1 MAGLRGA
8 FPTIRLGVIDDARG
22 RQRRRRRIE
31 LLAAIGALVAGV
43 ILFAPRA
50 DEPTTP
56 PRAAT
61 PPPPAG
67 VPWRT
72 VLTSKPFMGASC
84 PTPNSTACGRFGVAV
99 WLKRP
104 ARAVEATILDRH
116 FALDN
121 RQWSGPVH
129 AHKRKMFAGF
139 VREAGLGGKLGV
151 PPGVLWEGD
160 PIPYVLV
167 RLRID
172 YGRGAPVLTQARV
185 PLRPGWG

>member
-1 MAGLRGA
+1 MAGLRSA
-8 FPTIRLGVIDDARG
+8 LPTLRLGVIDDARR
-22 RQRRRRRIE
+22 RQRRRRRIQ
-31 LLAAIGALVAGV
+31 LLAAIGALVAAV
-43 ILFAPRA
+43 ILVALRA
-50 DEPTTP
+50 EEPTTT
-56 PRAAT
+56 PRAAM

-67 VPWRT
+67 VPWST
-72 VLTSKPFMGASC
+72 VLTRKPFMGASC
-84 PTPNSTACGRFGVAV
+84 ATPNSTACGRFGLAV

-104 ARAVEATILDRH
+104 ATAVDATILDRH

-121 RQWSGPVH
+121 RQWSGPVR

-139 VREAGLGGKLGV
+139 LREAGLAGKLGV
-151 PPGVLWEGD
+151 PPGVWEGD

-172 YGRGAPVLTQARV
+172 YGRGAPVPTQARV